1 MVDAGDP
8 PPEFILR
15 QGCTT
20 SRSNVSKRFAI
31 AQLIAAG
38 RLSTAST
45 RLTCTGV
52 SIWQRE
58 SDASGESTVR
68 YETASAESLERQARP
83 LSAVGAGAPPQPASA
98 RRAAPSPAANQPRC
112 RIRNSSPRPPFLLVT
127 DRGVG
132 SSRPPGARAAAQGK
146 PYFL

>member
-20 SRSNVSKRFAI
+20 SRSNVSRRFAI
-31 AQLIAAG
+31 AQLIVAG
-38 RLSTAST
+38 RLSAAST

-83 LSAVGAGAPPQPASA
+83 LRAVGGALPQPASA
-98 RRAAPSPAANQPRC
+98 RRAAPSP
-112 RIRNSSPRPPFLLVT
+112 
-127 DRGVG
+127 
-132 SSRPPGARAAAQGK
+132 
-146 PYFL
+146 